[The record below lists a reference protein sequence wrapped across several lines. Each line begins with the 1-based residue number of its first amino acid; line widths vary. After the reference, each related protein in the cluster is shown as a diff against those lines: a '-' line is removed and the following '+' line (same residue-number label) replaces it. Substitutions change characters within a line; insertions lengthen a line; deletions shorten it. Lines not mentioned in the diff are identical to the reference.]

1 MKLSPAGH
9 TIENVIFFFFKI
21 LIFVSRFN
29 SELIVMHIKI
39 YGHCMALHTQGFWL
53 KLSIAEILRLNLY
66 NILHNMILIVNIVAL
81 SP

>member
-1 MKLSPAGH
+1 
-9 TIENVIFFFFKI
+9 
-21 LIFVSRFN
+21 
-29 SELIVMHIKI
+29 MHIKI